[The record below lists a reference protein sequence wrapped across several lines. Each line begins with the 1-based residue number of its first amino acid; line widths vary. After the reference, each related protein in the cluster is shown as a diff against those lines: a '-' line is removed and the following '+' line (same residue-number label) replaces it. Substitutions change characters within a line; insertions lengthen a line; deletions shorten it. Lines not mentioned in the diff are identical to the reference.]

1 MAARPGCSSSVPSLP
16 PPCPKSPPEYP
27 DLYGKRREAAKVQ
40 MLEREIGFLE
50 EELKSLDGLQPASR
64 CCKEVTDFVVANSE
78 PLIYQRGNKSCR
90 FWKWLCGMSCFSLS
104 WVCCCCYPA
113 CPVHLELPC
122 SCNCNSCN
130 SCKCCSCPSCSV
142 RKCRCCSVRKCR
154 CCSCPKSDCCKGISC
169 CSRSCTFSFPSCP
182 SCSCCSWPSCSCCS
196 LPRSS
201 CCSWPGCSCLKCPK
215 VSCCFSCNCKDIC
228 CDPCYLCY

>member
-27 DLYGKRREAAKVQ
+27 DLYGRRREAAKVQ

-64 CCKEVTDFVVANSE
+64 CCKEVADFVVANSE
-78 PLIYQRGNKSCR
+78 PLVPTHQRGNKSCR

-104 WVCCCCYPA
+104 WVCCCCCCCYSA

-122 SCNCNSCN
+122 SCNCNSC
-130 SCKCCSCPSCSV
+130 SPCKCCSCPRCSV
-142 RKCRCCSVRKCR
+142 RKCRCF
-154 CCSCPKSDCCKGISC
+154 SCPKSDCCRGISC
-169 CSRSCTFSFPSCP
+169 CSRCCTFSFPSCP
-182 SCSCCSWPSCSCCS
+182 SCSCCSWPSCSCSCCS
-196 LPRSS
+196 WPRSS
-201 CCSWPGCSCLKCPK
+201 CCSWPSSSCLKCPK
-215 VSCCFSCNCKDIC
+215 VSGCFSCNCKDIC

>member
-27 DLYGKRREAAKVQ
+27 DLYGRRREAAKVQ

-64 CCKEVTDFVVANSE
+64 CCKEVADFVVANSE
-78 PLIYQRGNKSCR
+78 PLVPTHQRGNKSCR

-104 WVCCCCYPA
+104 WVCCCCCCCYSA

-122 SCNCNSCN
+122 SCNCNSC
-130 SCKCCSCPSCSV
+130 SPCKCCSCPRCSV
-142 RKCRCCSVRKCR
+142 RKCRCF
-154 CCSCPKSDCCKGISC
+154 SCPKSDCCRGISC
-169 CSRSCTFSFPSCP
+169 CSRCCTFSFPSCP

-196 LPRSS
+196 WPRSS
-201 CCSWPGCSCLKCPK
+201 CCSWPSSSCLKCPK
-215 VSCCFSCNCKDIC
+215 VSGCFSCNCKDIC